1 MSTMTVSGE
10 ITTLFD
16 ALGEKPGSP
25 AVEAASAL
33 FGEITEQRL
42 DPKGGVLKKDWLTYE
57 FRDAGTAFSFGD
69 DELCKIV
76 VRVRPETGWAAFP
89 AADALI
95 DGVTGSTSR
104 GELLALLGDPTK
116 ARRDSDMWQV
126 GRRYLNVSYTPA
138 AGEIGRIAVMLRP
151 NGQ

>member
-1 MSTMTVSGE
+1 MTISGR
-10 ITTLFD
+10 ITTLLD
-16 ALGEKPGSP
+16 ALGEKPGAP

-33 FGEITEQRL
+33 FGDITEQRL

-57 FRDAGTAFSFGD
+57 FRDAGTMFSFGD

-76 VRVRPETGWAAFP
+76 VRVRPETGWAAYP

-95 DGVTGSTSR
+95 DGVSSTTTR
-104 GELLALLGDPTK
+104 EQLLALLGEPKK

-126 GRRYLNVSYTPA
+126 GRRYLNVGYAPA
-138 AGEIGRIAVMLRP
+138 SGAIGRITVMLRT